1 MPAEQERA
9 EMLQEFWDEGYGAE
23 GDDEAYDWDTDEWQ
37 ISDHEQEAL
46 SLIHISEPTRPY

>member
-23 GDDEAYDWDTDEWQ
+23 GDDEAYLGPGGKYRARFRAGANVG
-37 ISDHEQEAL
+37 H
-46 SLIHISEPTRPY
+46 RP